1 MPALNITDAAKLA
14 GITRQH
20 LHTHYIKQ
28 GLISVSRD
36 ERNRPTIDTSELLRV
51 FGQLKQVDTDDKHDS
66 TPTDT
71 ENAGKT
77 AELTAKI
84 EALQEQLRE
93 ARDREKWYQEQI
105 AGFRL
110 LEHQQQPK
118 GLFARLFGR

>member
-51 FGQLKQVDTDDKHDS
+51 FGQLKQVDTNDKHDS

-71 ENAGKT
+71 ENTGKT